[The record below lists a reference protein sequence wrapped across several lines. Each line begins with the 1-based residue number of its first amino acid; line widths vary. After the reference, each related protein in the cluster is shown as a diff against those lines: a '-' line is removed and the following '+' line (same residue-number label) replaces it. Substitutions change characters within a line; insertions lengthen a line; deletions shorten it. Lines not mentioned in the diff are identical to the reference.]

1 MNLKDDAKWTAIIVF
16 FRNNLRLHNHP
27 ALSIATQR
35 GNVIPVYIAPRLE
48 HAYSLLMNPQK
59 SKATF
64 PYPGKRLYFN
74 GIGTHK
80 YAR

>member
-1 MNLKDDAKWTAIIVF
+1 MNLKDDAKRTATIAF
-16 FRNNLRLHNHP
+16 YRNDLRLHNHP

-48 HAYSLLMNPQK
+48 HAHSLLMKPQK
-59 SKATF
+59 SKAAF

-74 GIGTHK
+74 GIGTRK